1 MKHLSAFKLTF
12 LFVFLGGHVLAQQ
25 PNYEAKVD
33 SLMKL
38 MTLEEKIGQ
47 TVMYGGNWSKTGPS
61 ISTDNKKYIREGSVG
76 AMLNVYSAK
85 GTRELQKVAVEESR
99 LGIPLLFGYDVIH
112 GHRTI
117 FPINLGMSAS
127 WDLRLIEQSAR
138 IAAEEASSEGLH
150 WTFAPMVD
158 IARDPRWGRISEGA
172 GEDVYLG
179 SEIAKA
185 YLKAFKGM
193 IYQKTI
199 PFWPVQSI
207 MWPMVQP
214 RQDVIIIPST

>member
-1 MKHLSAFKLTF
+1 MKSINLLLVFNLC
-12 LFVFLGGHVLAQQ
+12 FVANGFSQ
-25 PNYEAKVD
+25 NYEAKVD
-33 SLMKL
+33 SLMNL

-47 TVMYGGNWSKTGPS
+47 TVMYGGDWSVTGPS
-61 ISTDNKKYIREGSVG
+61 TKTDFLKYIKEGSVG
-76 AMLNVYSAK
+76 AMLNVYTTK
-85 GTRELQKVAVEESR
+85 GTRDLQKLAVEETR

-117 FPINLGMSAS
+117 FPINLGLSAS
-127 WDLRLIEQSAR
+127 WDLNLIELSSR
-138 IAAEEASSEGLH
+138 IAAEEASAEGLH

-185 YLKAFKGM
+185 YVRGFQGDDLSKNN
-193 IYQKTI
+193 TI
-199 PFWPVQSI
+199 LACAKHYVAYGAAQ
-207 MWPMVQP
+207 
-214 RQDVIIIPST
+214 